1 MKIVKLEDEISSN
14 DFYSSALYKKISTV
28 YGEDIACVEQVRK
41 RLFEL
46 VSSYKSFDKNPDVT
60 VLRAP
65 GRVNLI
71 GEHTDYNGY
80 PVMPIAI
87 NRDILACAG
96 SRRDTSVRI
105 ANLDERFPVRTFDI
119 SERIVPFTLGDWGNY
134 VKAAVAG
141 LKPVI
146 EHRVKSLRGFSAVFS
161 GNIPPAGGLSSSSAL
176 VVVAALLFLKVNDV
190 RLSYLELADLLA
202 RAEHFV
208 GTRGGGMDQAISL
221 MGQRNS
227 ALLIDFFPL
236 KTRSVPL
243 PGDHDI
249 VICNSLIRAPKTEQ
263 AMNEYNRRPLECRLA
278 TALLTIAVRNV
289 LGKDIDS
296 TRLAD
301 VDQAVLDLDDATY
314 NKLVDSALSPG
325 TFSLEQLCRR
335 LSLSPEQLS
344 DIYFERSSGVFQ
356 PPVDGFKLKK
366 RFEHVISEASRVRNA
381 AEHLERG
388 NIGEFGNLLDDSH
401 RSCRDLYEISTEE
414 LDTLV
419 RLAKKHGAA
428 GARLTGAG
436 FGGCTVNFV
445 PHAMT
450 ESFKGNISRSYY
462 QNYLS
467 RLHPE
472 IELDK
477 VDMDDAVFASRAVQG
492 AGAIID

>member
-1 MKIVKLEDEISSN
+1 MKIAKLENEISSN
-14 DFYSSALYKKISTV
+14 DFYNSALCKIISTV
-28 YGEDIACVEQVRK
+28 YGEDIACVEQTRK
-41 RLFEL
+41 RLSEL
-46 VSSYKSFDKNPDVT
+46 VSFYKSFDKNPDVK

-87 NRDILACAG
+87 NRDILVCAG

-105 ANLDERFPVRTFDI
+105 ANLDDSYPIRTFDI
-119 SERIVPFTLGDWGNY
+119 SAEIVPFALGDWGNY
-134 VKAAVAG
+134 IKAAVAG
-141 LKPVI
+141 LIPVI
-146 EHRVKSLRGFSAVFS
+146 EHRGDSLKGFSAVFS

-190 RLSYLELADLLA
+190 RMSYLELADILA

-221 MGQRNS
+221 MGQKNS

-278 TALLTIAVRNV
+278 TALLTIAARNV
-289 LGKDIDS
+289 LDKNIDS

-301 VDQAVLDLDDATY
+301 VDQAVLGLNDAAY
-314 NKLVDSALSPG
+314 KKFVDSALSPG
-325 TFSLEQLCRR
+325 TLSLEQLCER
-335 LSLSPEQLS
+335 LSLAPEQLS
-344 DIYFERSSGVFQ
+344 EIYFERSSGVFQ
-356 PPVDGFKLKK
+356 PPADGFKLKK
-366 RFEHVISEASRVRNA
+366 RFEHIISEALRVRKA
-381 AEHLERG
+381 AGYLEQG
-388 NIGEFGNLLDDSH
+388 HIAEFGNLLDESH
-401 RSCRDLYEISTEE
+401 RSCRDQYEISTEE

-419 RLAKKHGAA
+419 QLAKKHGAV

-445 PHAMT
+445 PHALA
-450 ESFKGNISRSYY
+450 ESFKENISHSYY

-467 RLHPE
+467 RQHPE
-472 IELDK
+472 IGLDK
-477 VDMDDAVFASRAVQG
+477 VDMDDIVFASRAVQG
-492 AGAIID
+492 AGPIID